1 MDISTFLPIFYP
13 LIPILPLA
21 IIFAGIIAIA
31 IEIRE
36 FSVYKNKHCQQTEE
50 LINKLDNCKQN
61 HQIDGLSEIEIRWL
75 HKHIDGKSSGI
86 QNRQIF
92 VPNKEK
98 GDYVVLEY
106 PTILS
111 KAVPHSPVA
120 YAPTAL
126 ISSGIFS
133 TFLGISQGAAGG
145 DSNDLLI
152 AGKELFS
159 SLKHVF
165 FTSLLGLAFATV
177 LMILIAVFI
186 KKKEKHRN
194 KLRKKLNDIAII
206 LTPEKILSRLNP
218 ASNDKLTEA
227 LKNVAKSLSTLSAG
241 AIGKAVS
248 QAIAAENSSL
258 LQEIKNLQDIQ
269 KAQGNTVKEL
279 VTQLEQKLIQPVVQ
293 RLEESA
299 QLTKDASLAVR
310 ELKSELGEI
319 SQNLAG
325 AVSTIQ
331 EFQKQTLTDL
341 KEFAASLDTTLKDFQ
356 NETKDVLRQVGT
368 EINQAVDQSIIG
380 MNTQREA
387 FKQSAAEASTTFRGI
402 REDLQSAL
410 TTQAAQQKQ
419 MLDVVADQTY
429 EILQQANSIF
439 QSQST
444 TLRTVGQEAADLMNV
459 AKTNLSSTLSN
470 IDTTLKNTSQ
480 TVQRELERFR
490 EQYQAS
496 LSIFF
501 QEQNNLLTETLG
513 QQRNG
518 LAQVVDSLQ
527 QTFREEAE
535 QRQQMSQ
542 QVDASMDKINRTV
555 QNVSNIANITGLTTS
570 ERLVQLIELSRTIGG
585 EAQRV
590 DNAYQRMANQFNQ
603 SLRQG
608 NQELS
613 EYLRSANESY
623 SNYFREFDTATHR
636 VYEKINSTSEEILQ
650 AAQYL
655 VAAVDISERQRGN

>member
-13 LIPILPLA
+13 LIPVLPLA

-36 FSVYKNKHCQQTEE
+36 FSVYKNKDCQQTEG

-61 HQIDGLSEIEIRWL
+61 HQIDGLSETEIRWL
-75 HKHIDGKSSGI
+75 HKHIDGQSSGI

-111 KAVPHSPVA
+111 KSVPHSPVA

-279 VTQLEQKLIQPVVQ
+279 VTELEQKLIQPVVQ

-299 QLTKDASLAVR
+299 QLTKDASLA
-310 ELKSELGEI
+310 
-319 SQNLAG
+319 
-325 AVSTIQ
+325 
-331 EFQKQTLTDL
+331 
-341 KEFAASLDTTLKDFQ
+341 
-356 NETKDVLRQVGT
+356 
-368 EINQAVDQSIIG
+368 
-380 MNTQREA
+380 
-387 FKQSAAEASTTFRGI
+387 
-402 REDLQSAL
+402 
-410 TTQAAQQKQ
+410 
-419 MLDVVADQTY
+419 
-429 EILQQANSIF
+429 
-439 QSQST
+439 
-444 TLRTVGQEAADLMNV
+444 
-459 AKTNLSSTLSN
+459 
-470 IDTTLKNTSQ
+470 
-480 TVQRELERFR
+480 
-490 EQYQAS
+490 
-496 LSIFF
+496 
-501 QEQNNLLTETLG
+501 
-513 QQRNG
+513 
-518 LAQVVDSLQ
+518 
-527 QTFREEAE
+527 
-535 QRQQMSQ
+535 
-542 QVDASMDKINRTV
+542 
-555 QNVSNIANITGLTTS
+555 
-570 ERLVQLIELSRTIGG
+570 
-585 EAQRV
+585 
-590 DNAYQRMANQFNQ
+590 
-603 SLRQG
+603 
-608 NQELS
+608 
-613 EYLRSANESY
+613 
-623 SNYFREFDTATHR
+623 
-636 VYEKINSTSEEILQ
+636 
-650 AAQYL
+650 
-655 VAAVDISERQRGN
+655 